1 METVPGFYRM
11 VRPSVDVRLDKREG
25 LSWVGVGFSEVS

>member
-1 METVPGFYRM
+1 MANVPGCYRM
-11 VRPSVDVRLDKREG
+11 VSPSVDVRLDKREG